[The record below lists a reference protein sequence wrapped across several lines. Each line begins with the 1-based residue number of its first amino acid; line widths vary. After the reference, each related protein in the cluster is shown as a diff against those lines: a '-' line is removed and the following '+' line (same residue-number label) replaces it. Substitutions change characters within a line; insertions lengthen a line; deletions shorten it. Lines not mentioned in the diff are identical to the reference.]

1 MCPAERPTP
10 FVPGVSSGAQLL
22 FSNYTL
28 LRSPTTALRLVRDSA
43 PFDVPQPGGVLPGI

>member
-1 MCPAERPTP
+1 M
-10 FVPGVSSGAQLL
+10 PGVSSGDRLF

-28 LRSPTTALRLVRDSA
+28 LMSPTTALRLARDSA